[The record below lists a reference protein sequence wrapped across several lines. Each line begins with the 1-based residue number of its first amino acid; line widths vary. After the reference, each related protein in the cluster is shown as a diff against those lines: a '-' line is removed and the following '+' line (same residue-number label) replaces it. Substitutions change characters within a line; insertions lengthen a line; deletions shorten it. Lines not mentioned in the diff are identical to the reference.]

1 MFDFDNFREIFSTI
15 KKNKLRT
22 FLTGFSV
29 SWGIFML
36 IVLLGAGNGLRN
48 GVMYNFRNMAMNKIE
63 VWPRF
68 TSKPYKG
75 LQSNRQI
82 SFKEDDYVALNR
94 EHSEV
99 DLKSATINHGDT
111 LFYGKEF
118 NNCNLNGVFPD
129 YAKINFVEML
139 VGKGRFINNLDI
151 VEKRKVIVIS
161 PRIEEI
167 LFKKESG
174 LGKYVK
180 QGQ

>member
-82 SFKEDDYVALNR
+82 SFQGRRLCGSLTANTLKWTLNR
-94 EHSEV
+94 PPSIME
-99 DLKSATINHGDT
+99 TRCFT
-111 LFYGKEF
+111 
-118 NNCNLNGVFPD
+118 
-129 YAKINFVEML
+129 
-139 VGKGRFINNLDI
+139 GRSLTT
-151 VEKRKVIVIS
+151 VT
-161 PRIEEI
+161 
-167 LFKKESG
+167 
-174 LGKYVK
+174 
-180 QGQ
+180 